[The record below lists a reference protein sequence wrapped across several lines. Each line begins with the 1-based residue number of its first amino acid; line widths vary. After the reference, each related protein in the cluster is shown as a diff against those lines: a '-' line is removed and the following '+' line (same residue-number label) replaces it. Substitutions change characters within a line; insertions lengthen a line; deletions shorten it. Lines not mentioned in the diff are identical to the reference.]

1 MGKFDAK
8 NIYDVVAIDKDGY
21 HEHVIDKYNNA
32 KDLTILKIQYN
43 NYNTTISLLTVDV
56 IDYITSFETERVYY
70 LLSNDAI
77 KISDINVF
85 MPLKSP
91 GIPNADSTRC
101 GVPNIHLSSGAYRMH
116 VLITDINGIPK
127 AYGSVDFVIS

>member
-1 MGKFDAK
+1 MSQFDAN

-21 HEHVIDKYNNA
+21 HEHVVDKYNNV
-32 KDLTILKIQYN
+32 KDLTILKIQFN
-43 NYNTTISLLTVDV
+43 TYNTSISLLSVDI

-91 GIPNADSTRC
+91 GIPNADTTRC
-101 GVPNIHLSSGAYRMH
+101 GISGIQLSSG
-116 VLITDINGIPK
+116 T
-127 AYGSVDFVIS
+127 